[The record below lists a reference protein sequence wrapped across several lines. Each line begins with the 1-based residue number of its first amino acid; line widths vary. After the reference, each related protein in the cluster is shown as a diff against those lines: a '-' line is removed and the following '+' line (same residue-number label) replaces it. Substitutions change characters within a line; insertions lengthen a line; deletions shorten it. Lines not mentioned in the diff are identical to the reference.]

1 MKILAK
7 ERIRQAI
14 ARCIPTQIA
23 VAYIG
28 IDWRDFI
35 PDSTVLKNVIVSP
48 TLGTNPKAIL
58 SLTKEIGWNKIFFLN
73 ELHAKIFLGHK
84 SAVVGSANLTQNG
97 LSGQALIELC
107 VEINSDTGLQKITNI
122 INDLKKRAENQYP
135 TTESKKKQIKELERT
150 WNTAIANRVI
160 PKKHQKP
167 NHFEDFEFLTEDHFY
182 VLWYQP
188 CDCEYSYDVKAVESV
203 MVYDIHFAKSDK
215 VKNDKWALV
224 WRITNKSKPHK
235 SFSPRWLYIHDLF
248 EEGIVDEGYEYP
260 KVAIQ
265 RSDKEIPPPPFEITK
280 EVESAFKSTVIQK
293 DIAKYLIQDD
303 KEVFSLKYSLKGIP
317 ILITK
322 MKDYM
327 ANKTNAADA
336 KKRRG

>member
-7 ERIRQAI
+7 ERIQQAI

-28 IDWRDFI
+28 VDWRDFI

-58 SLTKEIGWNKIFFLN
+58 SLANEIGWNKIFFLN
-73 ELHAKIFLGHK
+73 ELHAKIFLGQK

-107 VEINSDTGLQKITNI
+107 IEINCDTDLQKIVSI
-122 INDLKKRAENQYP
+122 INDLKKIAEAQYP
-135 TTESKKKQIKELERT
+135 TTESKKKRIKELERT
-150 WNTAIANRVI
+150 WNNAIANRVI
-160 PKKHQKP
+160 QKKKQKP

-188 CDCEYSYDVKAVESV
+188 CECEYSDDVKAVKSV
-203 MVYDIHFAKSDK
+203 MMDDIHFAKSDK
-215 VKNDKWALV
+215 VKINKWALV
-224 WRITNKSKPHK
+224 WRITNESKPYK
-235 SFSPRWLYIHDLF
+235 SVSPRWLYIHDLF
-248 EEGIVDEGYEYP
+248 EKGIENKEYEYP

-265 RSDKEIPPPPFEITK
+265 RADKEIPQPPFEITK
-280 EVESAFKSTVIQK
+280 EVENAFKSAVIQK

-303 KEVFSLKYSLKGIP
+303 KEVFNLKYSLKGIS

-327 ANKTNAADA
+327 ANEY
-336 KKRRG
+336 G

>member
-7 ERIRQAI
+7 EKIREAI
-14 ARCIPTQIA
+14 ARCIPNQIA

-35 PDSTVLKNVIVSP
+35 PDSNVLDNVIVSP

-58 SLTKEIGWNKIFFLN
+58 SLAKEIGWEKILFLD
-73 ELHAKIFLGHK
+73 ELHAKIFLGQN

-97 LSGQALIELC
+97 LSGQALVELC
-107 VEINSDTGLQKITNI
+107 VEINSDIGLQKIARI
-122 INDLKKRAENQYP
+122 INDLKKKAEAQYP
-135 TTESKKKQIKELERT
+135 TTESKKTQMKELERT
-150 WNTAIANRVI
+150 WNNAIANRVI
-160 PKKHQKP
+160 PKNNQKP
-167 NHFEDFEFLTEDHFY
+167 NHFEDFEFLIEDHFY

-188 CDCEYSYDVKAVESV
+188 CECEYSDDVNAVKSV
-203 MVYDIHFAKSDK
+203 MVDDIHFAKSDK
-215 VKNDKWALV
+215 VKINKWALV
-224 WRITNKSKPHK
+224 WRITNESKPYK
-235 SFSPRWLYIHDLF
+235 SVRPSWLYIHDLF
-248 EEGIVDEGYEYP
+248 EEGIVDEEYEYP
-260 KVAIQ
+260 NVAIQ

-280 EVESAFKSTVIQK
+280 KVESAFRSTVIQK

-303 KEVFSLKYSLKGIP
+303 KEVFNLKYSLKGIP

-327 ANKTNAADA
+327 ANNLND
-336 KKRRG
+336 G